1 MKKEDIFT
9 LFDKANMEIY
19 NKEYSKQTKK
29 IYMDNVYKE
38 IYKKV
43 SKYTKEDWNNIK
55 ERLDY
60 IYYDVITL
68 MDKSP
73 AHEKVQESVEDL
85 RQYFSN
91 SFYNCNL
98 DMFRAL
104 GRLYVTDENFRENI
118 NERKEGLAEFLSEA
132 IEIYCDN
139 LENSV

>member
-29 IYMDNVYKE
+29 IYMDNVYK
-38 IYKKV
+38 KV
-43 SKYTKEDWNNIK
+43 SKYTKEDWKNIK